1 MPLQATSRALS
12 SALAIGLQVAARLI
26 MLRQC
31 AQDGQP
37 TNRQPREIRHM
48 NAPPVTLIWI
58 LTIGSLIP
66 HSAVE
71 AEIYRWTDADGN
83 SHFSDQAPARADV
96 ETLRLPPM
104 NTYSVPEILAAPGDL
119 PEAGNR
125 PRVVMYSASWC
136 GLCKRARRYFRENG
150 IRFTEYDVE
159 KSPKGG
165 RDFASLGGRGV
176 PVILVGKHRMNG
188 FSEAAFESLY
198 LN

>member
-1 MPLQATSRALS
+1 MPPQQTSRVLR
-12 SALAIGLQVAARLI
+12 SALIIGLQVAARLI
-26 MLRQC
+26 MLRRC

-37 TNRQPREIRHM
+37 TNRQRREIRHM

-66 HSAVE
+66 PSAVQ

-83 SHFSDQAPARADV
+83 SHFSDQAPARTEV

-104 NTYSVPEILAAPGDL
+104 NTYTVPEILAAPTDL
-119 PEAGNR
+119 PQAGNR
-125 PRVVMYSASWC
+125 PRVVMFSASWC

-198 LN
+198 LK